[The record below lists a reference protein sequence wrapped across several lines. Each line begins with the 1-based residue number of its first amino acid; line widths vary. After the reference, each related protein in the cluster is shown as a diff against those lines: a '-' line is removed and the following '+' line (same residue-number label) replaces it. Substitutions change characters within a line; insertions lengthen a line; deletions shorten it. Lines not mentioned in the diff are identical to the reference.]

1 MSKQLPLV
9 SIIIPVY
16 NVEKY
21 LPECLESVINQIY
34 SKLEI
39 ILVDDGSPD
48 KCGEICDKYAAID
61 SRIKVIHKENG
72 GVSSAR
78 NVGIDIST
86 GDWIYFMDS
95 DDTIEK
101 DLIGEALNT
110 ALTDG
115 TDMCFF
121 DYDRVYEER
130 NVKQQTILS
139 NKNVFRDMQNI
150 ETLITY
156 LSKPG
161 SVCLFII
168 NAKAIRNKIKFDE
181 KISLAEDEL
190 FEFKIYCKINSFS
203 YIHKIFYHYRIRS
216 SSACG
221 TTLLQKKYP
230 DMMYHVYRKMKK
242 FIEEEN
248 YPDNAIIVPNTRLI
262 SRINIVVNIAFQ
274 NRFSLKCD
282 YEMIKNYMN
291 TDEYMQARINYDK
304 NTVMGFANKLYVLL
318 KKPNRFFITL
328 IYLLSQIKAAII
340 KKIR

>member
-78 NVGIDIST
+78 NAGIDIST

-121 DYDRVYEER
+121 DYDTIDDKRIIR
-130 NVKQQTILS
+130 QTTLKSNENFFQNMNDIKIL
-139 NKNVFRDMQNI
+139 
-150 ETLITY
+150 TLY
-156 LSKPG
+156 FSKMG
-161 SVCLFII
+161 SVCYFIT
-168 NAKAIRNKIKFDE
+168 KAECIKNKMKFDE
-181 KISLAEDEL
+181 TIFFCEDEI
-190 FEFKIYCKINSFS
+190 FKFQLYSKIASFS
-203 YIHKIFYHYRIRS
+203 YLHKVFYHYRVWS
-216 SSACG
+216 DSAVG
-221 TTLLQKKYP
+221 KVLKRKDYP
-230 DMMYHVYRKMKK
+230 FFLYKLYHK
-242 FIEEEN
+242 FIDIIKSGD
-248 YPDNAIIVPNTRLI
+248 YPDNAVIIPNTRLI
-262 SRINIVVNIAFQ
+262 NNINVVVNIAF
-274 NRFSLKCD
+274 NYRISLKCD
-282 YEMIKNYMN
+282 YEMIINYMN

-304 NTVMGFANKLYVLL
+304 NTVMGFVNKLYVLL

-340 KKIR
+340 KK